1 MEDRYVIS
9 SVQNSR
15 IKRLVALQQKSAV
28 RREQGV
34 IVVEGRRELEHCVA
48 AGHEVLAVYHCPAL
62 TPDLPSPLTPDPS
75 HLTPDTSR
83 PTPHTSPLT
92 PDPSHLTP
100 HPSHPTPDPSS
111 LTPQYYEVTREVYDK
126 VAYRGSTE
134 GIIAEVRPRQLTLEG
149 LSLPE
154 HPLLLV
160 VEAVEKPGNLGAMLR
175 SADAAPA
182 DALLVCD
189 PLTDLYNPNV
199 IRSSIGAVF
208 TVPTVACSSADCIQ
222 FLKAHNIQILTAQLQ
237 DSHPYYATDMRHGTA
252 IVMGTESTGL
262 TERWRAAAD
271 AHIHIPMHG
280 RLDSLNVSVSA
291 AILLFEAVRQRQS
304 QNFS

>member
-62 TPDLPSPLTPDPS
+62 TPDLPSSL
-75 HLTPDTSR
+75 
-83 PTPHTSPLT
+83 TPHTSP
-92 PDPSHLTP
+92 
-100 HPSHPTPDPSS
+100 

-271 AHIHIPMHG
+271 AHIRIPMRG

-304 QNFS
+304 QNFG